1 MFLITWE
8 FIAKIH
14 RVQPTQYV
22 SIFAHHYFRKSYLFQ
37 EIPSWVKMCECTVV
51 SKRKINKV
59 QIHVEV
65 VANYCLIIFENS
77 FHSASGWRGQI
88 SLYIRILTH
97 YIWNCEFSLFSL
109 CSYKSVVSTT
119 PSFVWVLSQGNTKT
133 FPPHWQSARGAN
145 CNNIL

>member
-37 EIPSWVKMCECTVV
+37 EIPSWVKMCECTVG
-51 SKRKINKV
+51 SKRKKTRVPIR
-59 QIHVEV
+59 VEL
-65 VANYCLIIFENS
+65 VANYFLIIFENS
-77 FHSASGWRGQI
+77 FHCQI
-88 SLYIRILTH
+88 SLYIRILAH

-109 CSYKSVVSTT
+109 FLQKCSFHHAIFCL
-119 PSFVWVLSQGNTKT
+119 SFVTREHKNFSSTLAKCKGCKLQ
-133 FPPHWQSARGAN
+133 
-145 CNNIL
+145 

>member
-59 QIHVEV
+59 QIRVEV
-65 VANYCLIIFENS
+65 VANHCFIIFENS

-88 SLYIRILTH
+88 SLYIRILAQ

-109 CSYKSVVSTT
+109 FLQKCSFHHAIFCL
-119 PSFVWVLSQGNTKT
+119 SFVTREHKNFSSTLAKCKGCKLQ
-133 FPPHWQSARGAN
+133 
-145 CNNIL
+145 

>member
-65 VANYCLIIFENS
+65 VANYCLIIYENS

-88 SLYIRILTH
+88 SLYIRILAQ

-109 CSYKSVVSTT
+109 FLQKCSFHHAIFCL
-119 PSFVWVLSQGNTKT
+119 SFVTREHKNFSSTLAKCKGCKLQ
-133 FPPHWQSARGAN
+133 
-145 CNNIL
+145 

>member
-22 SIFAHHYFRKSYLFQ
+22 SILAHHYFRKSYLFQ
-37 EIPSWVKMCECTVV
+37 EIPSWVKMCECTAG
-51 SKRKINKV
+51 SKRKKNKV
-59 QIHVEV
+59 QIRVEV

-88 SLYIRILTH
+88 SLYIRILAQ

-109 CSYKSVVSTT
+109 FLQKCSFHHAIFCL
-119 PSFVWVLSQGNTKT
+119 SFVTREHKNFSSTLAKCKGCKLQ
-133 FPPHWQSARGAN
+133 
-145 CNNIL
+145 